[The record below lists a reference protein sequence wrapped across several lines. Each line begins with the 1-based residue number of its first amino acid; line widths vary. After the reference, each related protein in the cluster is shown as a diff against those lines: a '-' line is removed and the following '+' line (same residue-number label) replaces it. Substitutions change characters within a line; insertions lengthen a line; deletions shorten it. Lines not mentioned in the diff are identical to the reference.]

1 MEINLH
7 NRSHV
12 MRNLDDLTEEL
23 MNRIEACSATQDLD
37 FLEERLW
44 DLRCEANDA
53 QDDELVV
60 AYDCALQVLGARRFN
75 HNIDTKL

>member
-1 MEINLH
+1 
-7 NRSHV
+7 
-12 MRNLDDLTEEL
+12 MRKLDDLVDELIEEID
-23 MNRIEACSATQDLD
+23 NCATVKELSL
-37 FLEERLW
+37 LEDKIW
-44 DLRCEANDA
+44 GLRCEANDA